1 MDPNTVDPRAL
12 IDIGTEV
19 GKTAP
24 ALLDRLGPML
34 GILYKPIDIVRTAKA
49 DAQAQI
55 IRAEASEKVASIEQ
69 RAKFRLQYEAIREQ
83 ENLEQAVKDSLPLL
97 SESAQPDK
105 LDDDWLTRWTNEVKM
120 VSDPSVRTIWTKI
133 LAGEANQPG
142 SYSLKTFDCL
152 RSLSKADA
160 EAFQRVANVAL
171 CQAAYFWL
179 PFDHIDWL
187 QKHRAVNF
195 SILAYLGEVGL
206 LQATTSNMTFFTH
219 GEPEFVFVGGGGAV
233 LVVRQ
238 TPPSNVGPV
247 RLMVWQ
253 FTQVGRQ
260 LLRLVQRNRD
270 EENLEIFAGLFR
282 AHQKEAFIGT
292 SSDTEIGYPYV
303 IDRQIA

>member
-1 MDPNTVDPRAL
+1 MDPNAVDPRAL
-12 IDIGTEV
+12 IDLGTEV
-19 GKTAP
+19 VKTAP

-49 DAQAQI
+49 EAQAQI

-69 RAKFRLQYEAIREQ
+69 RAKFRLQYEAVREQ
-83 ENLEQAVKDSLPLL
+83 QNLEGAVKESLKFLD
-97 SESAQPDK
+97 ENAQPDK
-105 LDDDWLTRWTNEVKM
+105 LQEDWLTRWAEEVKM
-120 VSDPSVRTIWTKI
+120 VSDPAVRTIWAKI

-142 SYSLKTFDCL
+142 SYSLKGFECL

-171 CQAAYFWL
+171 CVGGYFL
-179 PFDHIDWL
+179 LYDCLDWL

-195 SILAYLGEVGL
+195 PVLAYLGEIGL

-219 GEPEFVFVGGGGAV
+219 GEPEFVFVAGDGAV

-247 RLMVWQ
+247 RLMVCN
-253 FTQVGRQ
+253 F
-260 LLRLVQRNRD
+260 
-270 EENLEIFAGLFR
+270 
-282 AHQKEAFIGT
+282 
-292 SSDTEIGYPYV
+292 
-303 IDRQIA
+303 